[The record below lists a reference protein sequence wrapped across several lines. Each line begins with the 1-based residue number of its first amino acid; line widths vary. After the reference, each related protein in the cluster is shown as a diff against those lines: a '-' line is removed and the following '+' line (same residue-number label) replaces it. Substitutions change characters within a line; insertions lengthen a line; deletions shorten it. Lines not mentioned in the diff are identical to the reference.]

1 MAFYRLQI
9 CINLYKQAMK
19 QKANNNRMTFKII
32 LTIFFT
38 ISLSINLFCQT
49 DNEFKTL
56 FNKAKESCKGGD
68 YYAALPMYMELLK
81 TDTANANINYLIGD
95 CYLRA
100 RSGKAKSLPY
110 LKRALISVSHKY
122 NEDAYDEKNAPLLTY
137 KLLGDAY
144 HIHSMFPNAIS
155 SYERY
160 KKELVFYKK
169 KDVFN
174 LKDANRKIEMCKTG
188 ISLMATPINVK
199 IENMGRN
206 VNSPYADYSPVL
218 TADQSMMIFTTRRS
232 QSTGGEVLENGKY
245 FEDIYISINNGKGWS
260 TAQSIGKPINS
271 DGNEASVGISPD
283 GQEILIY
290 KDDNGDGNIYSTLLN
305 GDVWSDPVK
314 LNSNINSKHWEP
326 SAFISADGNAIYFT
340 SDRPGGFGGRDIYVS
355 QRDPKGEWGKAVNM
369 GALIN
374 TEFDEDA
381 PFIHPDGITLFFS
394 SNGHNTMG
402 GFDIFYSALSERGL
416 KWQAPVNVGYP
427 INSPDDDVF
436 YVVSPDKTK
445 AYYSSFKEGGLGE
458 KDNYV
463 ITFLDQKQAPLTLLK
478 GLVKDAY
485 GAVPKEIV
493 ITVTDNE
500 TGKVAGVYRPNSKT
514 GQYLFILTPGK
525 NYNISYEADGFMF
538 YSENREISKKTN
550 YYEIYKPIQL
560 PPITVGSKIVL
571 NNIFFDFDKATLR
584 KTSNVELQHILRFLN
599 KYPNVTVEISGY
611 TDSKGT
617 HEYNLK
623 LSNERASAVVNY
635 LVLNKI
641 PKERLMAKGY
651 GESSPDAL
659 NQNSDGSDN
668 PEGRQLN
675 RRVELKIIG
684 IK

>member
-1 MAFYRLQI
+1 MTKERRNTHTSLKTFILFLF
-9 CINLYKQAMK
+9 INV
-19 QKANNNRMTFKII
+19 T
-32 LTIFFT
+32 
-38 ISLSINLFCQT
+38 SLFAQT
-49 DNEFKTL
+49 NADFKTVFENAQTL
-56 FNKAKESCKGGD
+56 SKEGN
-68 YYAALPMYMELLK
+68 YYAALPMYFQLHKM
-81 TDTANANINYLIGD
+81 DTANANIYYLIGD

-100 RSGKAKSLPY
+100 RRGKASALPY
-110 LKRALISVSHKY
+110 LERSLLSISSKY
-122 NEDAYDEKNAPLLTY
+122 NEDSYEERNAPILAY

-144 HIHSMFPNAIS
+144 HIHSMFEKAIL

-160 KKELVFYKK
+160 KKELILYKR
-169 KDVFN
+169 KDDVN
-174 LKDANRKIEMCKTG
+174 LKDANRKIEMCKNG
-188 ISLMATPINVK
+188 IDLMSKPINVK
-199 IENMGRN
+199 IENMGKN

-218 TADQSMMIFTTRRS
+218 TADQSTMIFTTRRS
-232 QSTGGEVLENGKY
+232 QSTGGEMLDDGKY
-245 FEDIYISINNGKGWS
+245 FEDIYLSNYDGKNW
-260 TAQSIGKPINS
+260 TVAQSIGKPINT

-290 KDDNGDGNIYSTLLN
+290 KDDNGDGNIYSTSLN
-305 GDVWSDPVK
+305 GDVWSEPIK

-326 SAFISADGNAIYFT
+326 SAFISADGQTIYFT
-340 SDRPGGFGGRDIYVS
+340 SDRPGGFGGRDIYES
-355 QRDPKGEWGKAVNM
+355 KKNPNGEWGKAVNM

-402 GFDIFYSALSERGL
+402 GFDIFYSSLSDNGI
-416 KWQAPVNVGYP
+416 KWQKPINVGYP

-458 KDNYV
+458 KDNYS
-463 ITFLDQKQAPLTLLK
+463 ITFLDQKQAALTLLK

-485 GAVPKEIV
+485 GAVAKDVV

-500 TGKVAGVYRPNSKT
+500 TGQVVGVYRPNSKT

-525 NYNISYEADGFMF
+525 NYNISYEAKGFMF

-571 NNIFFDFDKATLR
+571 NNIFFDFDKASLR
-584 KTSNVELQHILRFLN
+584 KTSNVELKNILKFLT
-599 KYPNVTVEISGY
+599 KYPNLDIEISGY
-611 TDSKGT
+611 TDSKGS
-617 HEYNLK
+617 HEYNLN
-623 LSNERASAVVNY
+623 LSNDRASAVVNY
-635 LVLNKI
+635 LIANKI
-641 PKERLMAKGY
+641 SKDRLSAKGY
-651 GESSPDAL
+651 GELLPDAL
-659 NQNSDGSDN
+659 NQNSDGTDN

-675 RRVELKIIG
+675 RRVELKIIHV
-684 IK
+684 K

>member
-1 MAFYRLQI
+1 MIKNTIHYPLLTFKSLVIAFTLCFSVLSAQ
-9 CINLYKQAMK
+9 
-19 QKANNNRMTFKII
+19 NNNGFQSKFK
-32 LTIFFT
+32 
-38 ISLSINLFCQT
+38 
-49 DNEFKTL
+49 
-56 FNKAKESCKGGD
+56 KAKEVHKEGD
-68 YYAALPMYMELLK
+68 CYAALPLYIELYK
-81 TDTANANINYLIGD
+81 TDTTNANICYLVGD
-95 CYLRA
+95 CYLKA
-100 RSGKAKSLPY
+100 RSGKAKALPY
-110 LKRALISVSHKY
+110 LEKALLSVSYKY
-122 NEDAYDEKNAPLLTY
+122 SSESLDERNAPLLTY

-144 HIHSMFPNAIS
+144 HIHSKFDKAIL
-155 SYERY
+155 SYEQY
-160 KKELVFYKK
+160 KKELLFYKK
-169 KDVFN
+169 KDAVN
-174 LKDANRKIEMCKTG
+174 LKDANRKIEMCRVG
-188 ISLMATPINVK
+188 MQLMATPVNAK
-199 IENMGRN
+199 IENMGKN
-206 VNSPYADYSPVL
+206 LNSPYADYSPVL
-218 TADQSMMIFTTRRS
+218 TADQSTMIFTTRRS
-232 QSTGGEVLENGKY
+232 QSTGGETTEDGKY
-245 FEDIYISINNGKGWS
+245 FEDIYISNYNGKTWS
-260 TAQSIGKPINS
+260 VAETIGKPINT
-271 DGNEASVGISPD
+271 DGNEASVSISPD

-290 KDDNGDGNIYSTLLN
+290 KDDNGDGNIYSTTLN
-305 GDVWSDPVK
+305 GDVWAEPVK

-326 SAFISADGNAIYFT
+326 SAFISADGYYIYFT

-355 QRDPKGEWGKAVNM
+355 RRDPKGEWSKAVNM

-402 GFDIFYSALSERGL
+402 GFDIFYSTLSDDGI
-416 KWQAPVNVGYP
+416 KWQTPVNVGYP

-436 YVVSPDKTK
+436 YIVSPDKTK
-445 AYYSSFKEGGLGE
+445 AYYSSLKEGGLGE

-463 ITFLDQKQAPLTLLK
+463 ITFLDQKQAALTLLK

-485 GAVPKEIV
+485 GAVPKDIV

-500 TGKVAGVYRPNSKT
+500 TGNIAGIYRPNSKT

-550 YYEIYKPIQL
+550 YYEIYKAIQL

-584 KTSNVELQHILRFLN
+584 KTSNVELRHILRFLN
-599 KYPNVTVEISGY
+599 KYPNIVVEISGY

-617 HEYNLK
+617 LEYNQK
-623 LSNERASAVVNY
+623 LSDERASAVVNY
-635 LVLNKI
+635 LISNKI
-641 PKERLMAKGY
+641 SKNRLIAKGY

-659 NQNSDGSDN
+659 NQNSDGTDN

-675 RRVELKIIG
+675 RRVELKIIE

>member
-1 MAFYRLQI
+1 
-9 CINLYKQAMK
+9 MK
-19 QKANNNRMTFKII
+19 QSKTII
-32 LTIFFT
+32 T
-38 ISLSINLFCQT
+38 
-49 DNEFKTL
+49 TL
-56 FNKAKESCKGGD
+56 FILLLFTENIFSQNDSDFDSKFEEAQKISKEGD
-68 YYAALPMYMELLK
+68 YYAALPIYLDLYK
-81 TDTANANINYLIGD
+81 TDQTNANINYLIGN

-100 RSGKAKSLPY
+100 RSHKAKALPY
-110 LKRALISVSHKY
+110 LEKALLNISYKY
-122 NEDAYDEKNAPLLTY
+122 EEGSSKEKNAPLLAY

-144 HIHSMFPNAIS
+144 HINSKFTKAIE
-155 SYERY
+155 SYNRY
-160 KKELVFYKK
+160 KKELTFYKS
-169 KDVFN
+169 KDAEN

-188 ISLMATPINVK
+188 IALMATPINAK
-199 IENMGRN
+199 IENMGKS
-206 VNSPYADYSPVL
+206 VNSPYGDYSPVL
-218 TADQSMMIFTTRRS
+218 TADQTTMIFTTRRH
-232 QSTGGEVLENGKY
+232 QSTGGEILENGKY
-245 FEDIYISINNGKGWS
+245 FEDIYISTNDGKGWS
-260 TAQSIGKPINS
+260 TAESIGKPINT

-290 KDDNGDGNIYSTLLN
+290 KDDNGDGNIYSTSLN
-305 GDVWSDPVK
+305 GDVWSEPIK

-326 SAFISADGNAIYFT
+326 SAFISADGYAMYFT

-355 QRDPKGEWGKAVNM
+355 KKDPKGEWGKAMNM

-402 GFDIFYSALSERGL
+402 GFDVFYSTLSDDGI
-416 KWQAPVNVGYP
+416 KWQKPVNVGYP

-436 YVVSPDKTK
+436 YVVSTDKTK

-458 KDNYV
+458 KDNYI
-463 ITFLDQKQAPLTLLK
+463 ITFLDQKQAALTLLK
-478 GLVKDAY
+478 GLVKDSY
-485 GAVPKEIV
+485 GAVPKDIV

-500 TGKVAGVYRPNSKT
+500 TGEIAGVYRPNSKT

-525 NYNISYEADGFMF
+525 NYNISYEADDFLF

-550 YYEIYKPIQL
+550 YYEIYKAIQL

-584 KTSNVELQHILRFLN
+584 KTSNVELKHILRFLN
-599 KYPNVTVEISGY
+599 KYQNLKVEISGY

-617 HEYNLK
+617 AEYNLN
-623 LSNERASAVVNY
+623 LSNERSTAVVNY
-635 LVLNKI
+635 LIANNIAKD
-641 PKERLMAKGY
+641 RLVAKGY
-651 GESSPDAL
+651 GETSPDAS
-659 NQNSDGSDN
+659 NQHANGTDN

-675 RRVELKIIG
+675 RRVELKIIE

>member
-1 MAFYRLQI
+1 
-9 CINLYKQAMK
+9 
-19 QKANNNRMTFKII
+19 MTKEKRKNSNHLKSFI
-32 LTIFFT
+32 LLLLIT
-38 ISLSINLFCQT
+38 SCGLFSQT
-49 DNEFKTL
+49 TSNFKTQ
-56 FNKAKESCKGGD
+56 FENAQAVSKEGN
-68 YYAALPMYMELLK
+68 YYAALPIYLQLHKM
-81 TDTANANINYLIGD
+81 DTANANLCYLIGD

-100 RSGKAKSLPY
+100 RSGKAKALPY
-110 LKRALISVSHKY
+110 LERSLLSVSHKY
-122 NEDAYDEKNAPLLTY
+122 NEANYEEKNAPLLAY

-144 HIHSMFPNAIS
+144 HIHSKFQKAIN

-160 KKELVFYKK
+160 KKELLLFKYK
-169 KDVFN
+169 DAIN
-174 LKDANRKIEMCKTG
+174 LKDANRKIVMCKTG
-188 ISLMATPINVK
+188 INLMATPINVK
-199 IENMGRN
+199 IKNMGKS
-206 VNSPYADYSPVL
+206 VNSPYGDYSPVL
-218 TADQSMMIFTTRRS
+218 TADQTTMIFTTRRS
-232 QSTGGEVLENGKY
+232 QSTGGEILENGKY
-245 FEDIYISINNGKGWS
+245 FEDIYISNYDGKNWS
-260 TAQSIGKPINS
+260 AATSIGNPINT

-290 KDDNGDGNIYSTLLN
+290 KDDNGDGNIYSTSLN
-305 GDVWSDPVK
+305 GDVWSEPVK

-326 SAFISADGNAIYFT
+326 SAFISADGQSIYFT

-355 QRDPKGEWGKAVNM
+355 QKKINGDWDKATNM

-402 GFDIFYSALSERGL
+402 GFDIFYSALSDDGA
-416 KWQAPVNVGYP
+416 KWLAPTNVGYP

-436 YVVSPDKTK
+436 YVVSPDKTT

-458 KDNYV
+458 KDNYT
-463 ITFLDQKQAPLTLLK
+463 ITFLDQKKAPLTLLK
-478 GLVKDAY
+478 GLVKDPDGKVAKD
-485 GAVPKEIV
+485 VV

-500 TGKVAGVYRPNSKT
+500 TGKIVGVYKPNNKT

-525 NYNISYEADGFMF
+525 NYNIAYEADGFMF
-538 YSENREISKKTN
+538 YSENREIAKKTN
-550 YYEIYKPIQL
+550 YYEVYKPIQL
-560 PPITVGSKIVL
+560 PLITTGSKIVL

-584 KTSNVELQHILRFLN
+584 NTSNVELKNVLKFLN
-599 KYPNVTVEISGY
+599 KYPNLIIEIAGY

-617 HEYNLK
+617 KEYNVT
-623 LSNERASAVVNY
+623 LSNERALAVVNY

-641 PKERLMAKGY
+641 PKERLTAKGY
-651 GESSPDAL
+651 GEALPDAL

-675 RRVELKIIG
+675 RRVELKIIE

>member
-1 MAFYRLQI
+1 MKHLFYNI
-9 CINLYKQAMK
+9 P
-19 QKANNNRMTFKII
+19 FKII
-32 LTIFFT
+32 LSIYFT
-38 ISLSINLFCQT
+38 LLFSVNLFSQINN
-49 DNEFKTL
+49 DFKVL
-56 FNKAKESCKGGD
+56 FERAKTVSKEGN
-68 YYAALPMYMELLK
+68 YYAALPIYLELHRIDS
-81 TDTANANINYLIGD
+81 TNANINYLIGD

-100 RSGKAKSLPY
+100 RSGKAKSLLY
-110 LKRALISVSHKY
+110 LERALLSVSYKY
-122 NEDAYDEKNAPLLTY
+122 NEDSYEERNAPLLTY

-144 HIHSMFPNAIS
+144 HIHSMFQKAIL

-160 KKELVFYKK
+160 KKELIFYKH
-169 KDVFN
+169 KDVVN
-174 LKDANRKIEMCKTG
+174 LQDASRKIEMCRTG
-188 ISLMATPINVK
+188 IDLMSIPVNAK
-199 IENMGRN
+199 IENMGKN
-206 VNSPYADYSPVL
+206 INSAYGDYSPVL
-218 TADQSMMIFTTRRS
+218 TADQSTMIFTTRRN
-232 QSTGGEVLENGKY
+232 QSTGGLMSDDGKY
-245 FEDIYISINNGKGWS
+245 FEDIYISNFDGKNWS
-260 TAQSIGKPINS
+260 AATSIGKPINT

-290 KDDNGDGNIYSTLLN
+290 KDDNGDGNIYSTTLN
-305 GDVWSDPVK
+305 GDIWSEPVK

-326 SAFISADGNAIYFT
+326 SAFISADGHAIYFT

-355 QRDPKGEWGKAVNM
+355 QKDSKGEWSKAVNM

-374 TEFDEDA
+374 TKFDEDA

-402 GFDIFYSALSERGL
+402 GFDVFYSSLSDDGI
-416 KWQAPVNVGYP
+416 KWQSPINVGYP

-458 KDNYV
+458 KDNYT

-485 GAVPKEIV
+485 GAVPKDIV

-500 TGKVAGVYRPNSKT
+500 TGDVVGVYRPNSKT

-525 NYNISYEADGFMF
+525 NYNISYEAEGFMF
-538 YSENREISKKTN
+538 YSENREIDKKTN

-584 KTSNVELQHILRFLN
+584 KTSNVELKNILRFLN
-599 KYPNVTVEISGY
+599 KYPKLVIEISGY

-617 HEYNLK
+617 NEYNLN
-623 LSNERASAVVNY
+623 LSNERAAAVVNY
-635 LVLNKI
+635 LILNRI
-641 PKERLMAKGY
+641 SKERLTAKGY
-651 GESSPDAL
+651 GELLPDAL
-659 NQNSDGSDN
+659 NQNSDGTDN

-675 RRVELKIIG
+675 RRVELKIID